1 MRIYLVP
8 RILICGLLVILG
20 CFLLAGNVAFAQAGA
35 KDDYEKLKKEYD
47 KIVADRDNIL
57 SQTKTLVEFKSKY
70 SEALEASKKLGE
82 ERNRLQRQV
91 EVLNEQNA
99 LASQKTD
106 TEVSGYKQ
114 KIAELEGKQSQLAQE
129 QDNLKSIIRKM
140 EVEYKMLPETKKE
153 ISRLQDEKKELQRK
167 FGQMESKLKRMD
179 EQMIDKDAQVEVHR
193 KQIKD
198 LKRQLESAMAKNK
211 QLEKQ
216 SEQMPSRFA
225 EIARENKLLIKE
237 TALMHYNLGVFYT
250 KNKEYSR
257 AIAEFEKTIEL
268 DPQDA
273 YAHYNAGLIYAENL
287 VNRPKALEHF
297 RKFLSLA
304 KTDDK
309 DTDWVKRYIITWQTW
324 EGKKPME

>member
-1 MRIYLVP
+1 MRTYLVP
-8 RILICGLLVILG
+8 RTLISGLLVILG

-47 KIVADRDNIL
+47 KVVADRDNIL

-70 SEALEASKKLGE
+70 TEAVEAAKKLGE
-82 ERNRLQRQV
+82 EKNRLQRQV

-106 TEVSGYKQ
+106 AEASGYKQ
-114 KIAELEGKQSQLAQE
+114 KIAELEGKQSQLVQE
-129 QDNLKSIIRKM
+129 QDNLKSIIRKT
-140 EVEYKMLPETKKE
+140 EIEYKMLPETKRE
-153 ISRLQDEKKELQRK
+153 VSRLQDERKEIQRK
-167 FGQMESKLKRMD
+167 FGQIESKLKRMD